1 MNEHPTL
8 EAPSQHLIAETPPPS
23 VEALAE
29 PVVEPAPEAVA
40 VEAIAAEPAAPVAV
54 EPPAAEAVAA
64 EPAAPVA
71 VEPPSAAAIAAE
83 PAAAV
88 AAEPAAPKG
97 PTPEQLAARQRAQER
112 WERLVAAHTNGESRE
127 ARVKSLV
134 KGGLLLD
141 IDGYRAFLPA
151 SQSGE
156 QRGAALDPLVGTTV
170 QVKVIDVDE
179 TRKRLVVSR
188 RRALAQERRESRS
201 ATIASLEVGKEC
213 DATVVRLTDFGA
225 FVDLGGG
232 VDALVPM
239 SELDFERVAKASDV
253 VSVGERLRVRILR
266 VEGNGK
272 KIAAS
277 RKAMLADP
285 WRDNAA
291 LLRNGATVEGTV
303 VALEPRLAVEVAPGI
318 VGTISDREADPADY
332 AIGEKVEVTIRS
344 LDMRARRLRLSVLH
358 GTPAMTST
366 GFAPLGQELRR

>member
-1 MNEHPTL
+1 M
-8 EAPSQHLIAETPPPS
+8 
-23 VEALAE
+23 
-29 PVVEPAPEAVA
+29 
-40 VEAIAAEPAAPVAV
+40 
-54 EPPAAEAVAA
+54 
-64 EPAAPVA
+64 
-71 VEPPSAAAIAAE
+71 
-83 PAAAV
+83 
-88 AAEPAAPKG
+88 
-97 PTPEQLAARQRAQER
+97 
-112 WERLVAAHTNGESRE
+112 AAHASGESRE

-141 IDGYRAFLPA
+141 LDGYRAFLPA

-156 QRGAALDPLVGTTV
+156 QRGAALDPLVGTSV
-170 QVKVIDVDE
+170 QVKIIDVDE
-179 TRKRLVVSR
+179 ARKRLVVSR
-188 RRALAQERRESRS
+188 RRALAQERRESRT

-213 DATVVRLTDFGA
+213 EATVVRLTDFGA

-291 LLRNGATVEGTV
+291 LLRNGATIEGTV
-303 VALEPRLAVEVAPGI
+303 IALEPRLAVEVAPGI
-318 VGTISDREADPADY
+318 VGNISDREADPADY

>member
-8 EAPSQHLIAETPPPS
+8 EAPEAPVPSTIAEIAPPS
-23 VEALAE
+23 DSAEAT
-29 PVVEPAPEAVA
+29 V
-40 VEAIAAEPAAPVAV
+40 EPAAPPSASDSAAALAPEATAEPAVASAV
-54 EPPAAEAVAA
+54 EPAVASAA
-64 EPAAPVA
+64 EPVAESTVEPVA
-71 VEPPSAAAIAAE
+71 EA
-83 PAAAV
+83 
-88 AAEPAAPKG
+88 PAAPKG

-112 WERLVAAHTNGESRE
+112 WEKLVAAHASGESRE

-156 QRGAALDPLVGTTV
+156 QRGAALDPLVGTKV
-170 QVKVIDVDE
+170 QVKIIDVDE
-179 TRKRLVVSR
+179 ARKRLVVSR
-188 RRALAQERRESRS
+188 RRALTQERRESRA

-239 SELDFERVAKASDV
+239 SELDFERVAKAADV
-253 VSVGERLRVRILR
+253 VSVGEKLRVRILR

-277 RKAMLADP
+277 RKALLADP

-303 VALEPRLAVEVAPGI
+303 VALEPRLTVEVAPGI
-318 VGTISDREADPADY
+318 VGNISDREADPADY
-332 AIGEKVEVTIRS
+332 TIGEKVEVTIRS

-358 GTPAMTST
+358 GTPAMTTT

>member
-8 EAPSQHLIAETPPPS
+8 EAPEAPVPSTIAEIAPPS
-23 VEALAE
+23 DSAEAT
-29 PVVEPAPEAVA
+29 V
-40 VEAIAAEPAAPVAV
+40 EPAAPPSASD
-54 EPPAAEAVAA
+54 
-64 EPAAPVA
+64 
-71 VEPPSAAAIAAE
+71 SAAALAPEATAE
-83 PAAAV
+83 PAAAS
-88 AAEPAAPKG
+88 AAEHAATSTVEPVAEAPAAPKG

-112 WERLVAAHTNGESRE
+112 WEKLVAAHASGESRE

-156 QRGAALDPLVGTTV
+156 QRGAALDPLVGTKV
-170 QVKVIDVDE
+170 QVKIIDVDE
-179 TRKRLVVSR
+179 ARKRLVVSR
-188 RRALAQERRESRS
+188 RRALTQERRESRA

-239 SELDFERVAKASDV
+239 SELDFERVAKAADV
-253 VSVGERLRVRILR
+253 VSVGEKLRVRILR

-277 RKAMLADP
+277 RKALLADP

-303 VALEPRLAVEVAPGI
+303 VALEPRLTVEVAPGI
-318 VGTISDREADPADY
+318 VGNISDREADPADY
-332 AIGEKVEVTIRS
+332 TIGEKVEVTIRS

-358 GTPAMTST
+358 GTPAMTTT

>member
-8 EAPSQHLIAETPPPS
+8 EAPEAPVPSTIAEIAPPS
-23 VEALAE
+23 DSAEAT
-29 PVVEPAPEAVA
+29 V
-40 VEAIAAEPAAPVAV
+40 EPAAPPSASD
-54 EPPAAEAVAA
+54 
-64 EPAAPVA
+64 
-71 VEPPSAAAIAAE
+71 SAAALAPEATAE
-83 PAAAV
+83 PAAAS
-88 AAEPAAPKG
+88 AAEHAAASTVEPVAEAPAAPKG

-112 WERLVAAHTNGESRE
+112 WEKLVAAHASGESRE

-170 QVKVIDVDE
+170 QVKIIDVDE
-179 TRKRLVVSR
+179 ARKRLVVSR
-188 RRALAQERRESRS
+188 RRALTQERRESRA

-213 DATVVRLTDFGA
+213 EATVVRLTDFGA

-239 SELDFERVAKASDV
+239 SELDFERVAKAADV
-253 VSVGERLRVRILR
+253 VSVGEKLRVRILR

-277 RKAMLADP
+277 RKALLADP

-303 VALEPRLAVEVAPGI
+303 VALEPRLTVEVAPGI
-318 VGTISDREADPADY
+318 VGNISDREADPADY
-332 AIGEKVEVTIRS
+332 TIGEKVEVTIRS

-358 GTPAMTST
+358 GTPAMTTT

>member
-8 EAPSQHLIAETPPPS
+8 EAPSQHLVAETPPP

-29 PVVEPAPEAVA
+29 PVVEPATAPV
-40 VEAIAAEPAAPVAV
+40 AAEAAAAPVAAEATAPV
-54 EPPAAEAVAA
+54 AAEAAAPAAA
-64 EPAAPVA
+64 EATAAPVA
-71 VEPPSAAAIAAE
+71 AE
-83 PAAAV
+83 ATAS
-88 AAEPAAPKG
+88 KG

-112 WERLVAAHTNGESRE
+112 WERLVAAHTSGESRE

-170 QVKVIDVDE
+170 HVKVIDVDE
-179 TRKRLVVSR
+179 ARKRLVVSR

-213 DATVVRLTDFGA
+213 EATVVRLTDFGA

-303 VALEPRLAVEVAPGI
+303 VALEPRLSVEVAPGI
-318 VGTISDREADPADY
+318 VGNISDREADPADY

>member
-8 EAPSQHLIAETPPPS
+8 EAPEAPVPSTIAEIAPPS
-23 VEALAE
+23 DSAEATVE
-29 PVVEPAPEAVA
+29 PVAPPSASDSAAALAPEAT
-40 VEAIAAEPAAPVAV
+40 
-54 EPPAAEAVAA
+54 
-64 EPAAPVA
+64 
-71 VEPPSAAAIAAE
+71 AE
-83 PAAAV
+83 PAAAS
-88 AAEPAAPKG
+88 AAEHAAASTVEPVAEAPAAPKG

-112 WERLVAAHTNGESRE
+112 WEKLVAAHASGESRE

-170 QVKVIDVDE
+170 QVKIIDVDE
-179 TRKRLVVSR
+179 ARKRLVVSR
-188 RRALAQERRESRS
+188 RRALTQERRESRA

-213 DATVVRLTDFGA
+213 EATVVRLTDFGA

-239 SELDFERVAKASDV
+239 SELDFERVAKAADV
-253 VSVGERLRVRILR
+253 VSVGEKLRVRILR

-277 RKAMLADP
+277 RKALLADP

-303 VALEPRLAVEVAPGI
+303 VALEPRLTVEVAPGI
-318 VGTISDREADPADY
+318 VGNISDREADPADY
-332 AIGEKVEVTIRS
+332 TIGEKVEVTIRS

-358 GTPAMTST
+358 GTPAMTTT

>member
-8 EAPSQHLIAETPPPS
+8 EAPEAPVQSMIFETAPPS
-23 VEALAE
+23 GSAEATSETTAPHSTPE
-29 PVVEPAPEAVA
+29 PTLDA
-40 VEAIAAEPAAPVAV
+40 AV
-54 EPPAAEAVAA
+54 EPTLDAALEAA
-64 EPAAPVA
+64 
-71 VEPPSAAAIAAE
+71 
-83 PAAAV
+83 PAAAAPP

-112 WERLVAAHTNGESRE
+112 WEKLVAAHAEGESRE

-156 QRGAALDPLVGTTV
+156 QRGAALDPLVGTKI
-170 QVKVIDVDE
+170 QVKIIDVDE
-179 TRKRLVVSR
+179 ARKRLVVSR
-188 RRALAQERRESRS
+188 RRALAQERRESRA
-201 ATIASLEVGKEC
+201 ATIAALEVGKEC

-239 SELDFERVAKASDV
+239 SELDFERVAKAADV
-253 VSVGERLRVRILR
+253 VSVGEQLRVRILR

-277 RKAMLADP
+277 RKALLADP

-291 LLRNGATVEGTV
+291 LLRNGSTIEGTV
-303 VALEPRLAVEVAPGI
+303 VALEPRLSVEVAPGI
-318 VGTISDREADPADY
+318 VGNISDREADPADY

-358 GTPAMTST
+358 GTPAMSST

>member
-8 EAPSQHLIAETPPPS
+8 EAPEAPVPSTIAEIAPPS
-23 VEALAE
+23 DSAEAT
-29 PVVEPAPEAVA
+29 V
-40 VEAIAAEPAAPVAV
+40 EPAAPPSASDS
-54 EPPAAEAVAA
+54 AAALASEATA
-64 EPAAPVA
+64 EPAVASAAEHAAASTVEPVA
-71 VEPPSAAAIAAE
+71 EA
-83 PAAAV
+83 
-88 AAEPAAPKG
+88 PAAPKG

-112 WERLVAAHTNGESRE
+112 WENLVAAHASGESRE

-156 QRGAALDPLVGTTV
+156 QRGAALDPLVGTKV
-170 QVKVIDVDE
+170 QVKIIDVDE
-179 TRKRLVVSR
+179 ARKRLVVSR
-188 RRALAQERRESRS
+188 RRALTQERRESRA

-239 SELDFERVAKASDV
+239 SELDFERVAKAADV
-253 VSVGERLRVRILR
+253 VSVGEKLRVRILR

-277 RKAMLADP
+277 RKALLADP

-303 VALEPRLAVEVAPGI
+303 VALEPRLTVEVAPGI
-318 VGTISDREADPADY
+318 VGNISDREADPADY
-332 AIGEKVEVTIRS
+332 TIGEKVEVTIRS

-358 GTPAMTST
+358 GTPAMSST